1 LCRRKGL
8 VQSWEAHD
16 SYRYISSFAYSP
28 NGNLLVSSGYD
39 RTVKF
44 WDAANDYTCVQT
56 LQADNK
62 EVHSVAF
69 SPNGEIIAIGGDR
82 GHCLL
87 LSLWRVSD
95 GSKIR
100 EVEFEVE
107 REMSTLSTFLREL
120 KFSPDGQ
127 AVAICGYMEDN
138 EGTNNGFLGLWKLD
152 GTEDGCINLEGH
164 TEGVNDLAFSL
175 DGECLVLS
183 SRDKNQAMEFSNKSV
198 RQNVHCSYGRG
209 HVDLIFARW
218 QVSCFRRCNSSI
230 YQLQKRWHNSSMEL
244 GDW

>member
-1 LCRRKGL
+1 MSRHGQITAACRNDSFGDASSLSQPAVSPNGDFVAFCSDSRIGRGIRGRIPILCRRKGL

-69 SPNGEIIAIGGDR
+69 SPNGEIIAIGG
-82 GHCLL
+82 GSVGGTKVH

-95 GSKIR
+95 GSWSQIR
-100 EVEFEVE
+100 EFEFDVEFEDD
-107 REMSTLSTFLREL
+107 RPFFM
-120 KFSPDGQ
+120 
-127 AVAICGYMEDN
+127 
-138 EGTNNGFLGLWKLD
+138 W
-152 GTEDGCINLEGH
+152 
-164 TEGVNDLAFSL
+164 
-175 DGECLVLS
+175 
-183 SRDKNQAMEFSNKSV
+183 
-198 RQNVHCSYGRG
+198 
-209 HVDLIFARW
+209 
-218 QVSCFRRCNSSI
+218 
-230 YQLQKRWHNSSMEL
+230 
-244 GDW
+244 